1 MTEPNRPDGAQP
13 DARPGRIDEL
23 PPPPM
28 SAALDAELASL
39 RPVRLRRPVRDAAVL
54 FLAGLL
60 LAGGMLAM
68 MDVREDLPELP
79 LPWLV
84 LMSAAWLLG
93 FVVPAWL
100 ALVPPR
106 GQVIARWRAAA
117 AAGGT
122 SAVLFVVS
130 GFALHPSGPSSIAHL
145 EEPMHSYGCFEV
157 GLVAS
162 LLPAILAATLV
173 RGAFPVGSRWAAAA
187 IGASSGALGGMMLHF
202 HCSVTDPVHVGV
214 MHGGV
219 VVAAALLSALVA
231 PSAVDR
237 AFR

>member
-1 MTEPNRPDGAQP
+1 MTEPVDRFPAAGGASGS
-13 DARPGRIDEL
+13 ARIEV

-28 SAALDAELASL
+28 SAALDAELSAL
-39 RPVRLRRPVRDAAVL
+39 RPVRLRRPLRDACVL
-54 FLAGLL
+54 FVFGLV

-68 MDVREDLPELP
+68 MDVREDLHELP
-79 LPWLV
+79 LPWLL

-106 GQVIARWRAAA
+106 GQMIARWRAAA
-117 AAGGT
+117 GAGGV

-130 GFALHPSGPSSIAHL
+130 GFALHPSGPSSVAHL
-145 EEPMHSYGCFEV
+145 DDPMNSYGCFQV

-162 LLPAILAATLV
+162 LLPAVLAATLV

-219 VVAAALLSALVA
+219 VVAAALLSALVV